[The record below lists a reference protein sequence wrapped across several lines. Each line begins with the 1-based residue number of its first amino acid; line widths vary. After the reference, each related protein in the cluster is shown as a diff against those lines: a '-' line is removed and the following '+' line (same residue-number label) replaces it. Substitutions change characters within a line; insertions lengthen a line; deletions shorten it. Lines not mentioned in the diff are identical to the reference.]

1 MEVLGKETNTV
12 GLNISTKKVG
22 SNFRDDV
29 TDDYKYQEGT
39 TASHIYMIILMFYTI
54 YQIMLTYTHQK
65 LTMSSH
71 PTVI

>member
-39 TASHIYMIILMFYTI
+39 TASQIYMIFFS
-54 YQIMLTYTHQK
+54 IMLVLYIINQIILSFTH
-65 LTMSSH
+65 
-71 PTVI
+71 